1 MLADL
6 PSLIPDDPALAAVI
20 ADAMAAEF
28 SPEGRARTPAA
39 PPQNTEAMNTGTSE
53 GAKKG
58 WETRRKNGWTPEQIA
73 ENKVKVAA
81 LAKKAL
87 TDRTSDDSVDMG
99 TIEGATA
106 EDIKKL
112 TGVDVT
118 GYSQEITTHDIR
130 HEDKRHGPP
139 RKIGK
144 KPHPSLT
151 RISGRSASDFPF
163 HFWHLGQYQL
173 VRPPRVTLA
182 TAVPQTGHCFCA

>member
-1 MLADL
+1 MAAFAKDTSKAAEAVKALLDDPTPEAAENLLADL

-99 TIEGATA
+99 TIEGAAT

-112 TGVDVT
+112 TRLST
-118 GYSQEITTHDIR
+118 FA
-130 HEDKRHGPP
+130 P
-139 RKIGK
+139 
-144 KPHPSLT
+144 
-151 RISGRSASDFPF
+151 DFNF
-163 HFWHLGQYQL
+163 
-173 VRPPRVTLA
+173 
-182 TAVPQTGHCFCA
+182 PQKNN